1 MESIALSKH
10 QNSPAT
16 GPRSEGSTGASFA
29 TRHAS
34 DGDKMIVN
42 MGPSHPVT
50 HGTLRIIL
58 ELEGE
63 TITKATPEIG
73 YLHRGV
79 EKLGENLSYQQFIPL
94 TDRLNYTSS
103 MMNNVGYVVAVEKLL
118 DVKIPKRAELIRVLV
133 SELARIGDH
142 IVCVGI
148 NAVDI
153 GAFSAFLY
161 LFKQRETI
169 YDLFEMA
176 AGQRLHTSFTRIG
189 GLMRD
194 IPEGFV
200 PLTEQFLVEC
210 EASVNELERLL
221 THNPIWHDRTRGVGA
236 ITAEEAI
243 NWGYT
248 GPCLRAAG
256 VPQDLRKAQPYLG
269 YETYEFDVPVGTTG
283 DVLDR
288 YLVRVEE
295 MRQSLRI
302 IRQVLD
308 RLEPGPIIV
317 DDYKVAL
324 PPKEKVYTRM
334 ESLIHHF
341 KLIMHGIEMPVG
353 EVYSATEGANGELGF
368 YIVSDG
374 GKNPYRIRVRPP
386 CLPIFSSFE
395 TQVKGCLIADAVAVL
410 GAMNVIAG
418 ELDR

>member
-1 MESIALSKH
+1 MDSIAI
-10 QNSPAT
+10 
-16 GPRSEGSTGASFA
+16 
-29 TRHAS
+29 TRQML
-34 DGDKMIVN
+34 DGDRMIVN

-50 HGTLRIIL
+50 HGTLRIVL

-63 TITKATPEIG
+63 LIMKATPEMG

-79 EKLGENLSYQQFIPL
+79 EKLGENLSYNQFIPL
-94 TDRLNYTSS
+94 TDRLDYCSS
-103 MMNNVGYVVAVEKLL
+103 ILNNVGYAVAVEKLL
-118 DVKIPKRAELIRVLV
+118 GIQDPPRSRVIRVMV
-133 SELARIGDH
+133 SELARIADH
-142 IVCVGI
+142 IVCLGI

-153 GAFSAFLY
+153 GAFTAFLY

-176 AGQRLHTSFTRIG
+176 AGQRMHTSFTRVG

-194 IPEGFV
+194 LPPEFL
-200 PLTEQFLVEC
+200 PLFDRFMEEC
-210 EASVNELERLL
+210 PAAIDELETLL
-221 THNPIWHDRTRGVGA
+221 TRNPIWHDRTKGVGA
-236 ITAEEAI
+236 MSIEDSV

-256 VPQDLRKAQPYLG
+256 LAQDLRVAQPYLD
-269 YETYEFDVPVGTTG
+269 YETYDFDIPVGTTG
-283 DVLDR
+283 DVFDR

-302 IRQVLD
+302 LAQAKKKLAEVG
-308 RLEPGPIIV
+308 PGPVIV
-317 DDYKVAL
+317 EDYKIAL
-324 PPKEKVYTRM
+324 PPKAKVYTRM

-353 EVYSATEGANGELGF
+353 EVYSSTEAANGELGF
-368 YIVSDG
+368 YLVSDG

-386 CLPIFSSFE
+386 CLPIFSSFDAK
-395 TQVKGCLIADAVAVL
+395 VRGCLIADAVAEL

>member
-1 MESIALSKH
+1 MDSIAI
-10 QNSPAT
+10 
-16 GPRSEGSTGASFA
+16 
-29 TRHAS
+29 TRQML
-34 DGDKMIVN
+34 DGDRMIVN

-50 HGTLRIIL
+50 HGTLRIVL

-63 TITKATPEIG
+63 FIMKATPEMG

-79 EKLGENLSYQQFIPL
+79 EKLGENLSYNQFVPL
-94 TDRLNYTSS
+94 TDRLDYCSS
-103 MMNNVGYVVAVEKLL
+103 IMNNVGYAVAVEKLL
-118 DVKIPKRAELIRVLV
+118 GIQDPPRSRVIRVMV
-133 SELARIGDH
+133 SELARIANH
-142 IVCVGI
+142 IVCLGI

-153 GAFSAFLY
+153 GAFTAFLY
-161 LFKQRETI
+161 LFKQRETT

-176 AGQRLHTSFTRIG
+176 AGQRMHTSFTRVG

-194 IPEGFV
+194 LPPEFM
-200 PLTEQFLVEC
+200 PLFDRFLEEC
-210 EASVNELERLL
+210 PAAIDELETLL
-221 THNPIWHDRTRGVGA
+221 TRNPIWHDRTKGVGPMSIEDA
-236 ITAEEAI
+236 V

-248 GPCLRAAG
+248 GPCLRASGLA
-256 VPQDLRKAQPYLG
+256 QDLRVAQPYLD
-269 YETYEFDVPVGTTG
+269 YETYDFDIPVGTCG
-283 DVLDR
+283 DVFDR

-302 IRQVLD
+302 LAQAKQKLADVG
-308 RLEPGPIIV
+308 PGPVIV
-317 DDYKVAL
+317 EDYKIAL

-341 KLIMHGIEMPVG
+341 KLIMHGIDMPVG
-353 EVYSATEGANGELGF
+353 EVYSSTEAANGELGF

-386 CLPIFSSFE
+386 CLPIFSSFDE
-395 TQVKGCLIADAVAVL
+395 KVRGRLIADAVAEL